1 MENIKFLA
9 FCLVSILVFSC
20 GGSKDEDGK
29 EVELPYNTK
38 IGIGKYTSL
47 TISAEID
54 SVLVKTGDKLY
65 MQKCASC
72 HDLSDKII
80 VGPGWEDITARRE
93 LIWLMNLMTNTEEML
108 EKDPELKKQI
118 EKFKTPMP
126 DFGLN
131 ENEARAILEFM
142 RKNDKG
148 EVERDRVLPSACK
161 HIGRN

>member
-1 MENIKFLA
+1 MENIKILA
-9 FCLVSILVFSC
+9 FCLVCFAVFSC

-29 EVELPYNTK
+29 EVELPYNAK
-38 IGIGKYTSL
+38 LGIGKYSTLS
-47 TISAEID
+47 ISAEID
-54 SVLVKTGDKLY
+54 SLLVKTGDELY

-80 VGPGWEDITARRE
+80 VGPGWQDITKRRE
-93 LIWLMNLMTNTEEML
+93 LVWLMNLMTNTEEML

-118 EKFKTPMP
+118 VKFKSQMP
-126 DFGLN
+126 DFGLT
-131 ENEARAILEFM
+131 EKEARAILEFM

-148 EVERDRVLPSACK
+148 EIQRERDLPSACK

>member
-9 FCLVSILVFSC
+9 FSLVSVLVFSC

-29 EVELPYNTK
+29 EVELPYNAK
-38 IGIGKYTSL
+38 LGIGKYASL
-47 TISAEID
+47 SVTAEID
-54 SVLVKTGDKLY
+54 SVLVKTGDELY

-80 VGPGWEDITARRE
+80 VGPGWEGITARRE

-108 EKDPELKKQI
+108 ERDPELKRQI
-118 EKFKTPMP
+118 EKFKTQMP
-126 DFGLN
+126 DFGLT

>member
-9 FCLVSILVFSC
+9 FSLVSVLVFSC

-29 EVELPYNTK
+29 EVELPYNAK
-38 IGIGKYTSL
+38 LGIGKYASL
-47 TISAEID
+47 SVTAEID
-54 SVLVKTGDKLY
+54 SVLVKTGDELY
-65 MQKCASC
+65 MKKCASC

-80 VGPGWEDITARRE
+80 VGPGWEGITARRE

-108 EKDPELKKQI
+108 ERDPELKRQI
-118 EKFKTPMP
+118 EKFKTQMP
-126 DFGLN
+126 DFGLT